1 MVAWDPAPV
10 RLAFARSGQ
19 TAEPVSE
26 SGFLVGVNLPW
37 LAYGGDFGA
46 NAWHPQGG
54 LARPEVTSR
63 ARDVLRA
70 LRDGGASSVRWFLLC
85 DGRAGLRFDAEG
97 AVLGVDDRLF
107 PDLDAALALL
117 DDTGLAAM
125 FVLVDFLWFSPRQV
139 VNGVPLG
146 GRTRLLAE
154 PDARA
159 RFLDTV
165 AGPVFDHCGN
175 HPAIAAWEVINEP
188 EWAITRLPFLRRGR
202 VSRAT
207 MRELIGEVAALVHER
222 TRKKVTVGC
231 AYAAGLP
238 LVADL
243 GLDFYQ
249 VHWYDHLPKP
259 FDVETHVAVLGVD
272 RPVLLGEFPT
282 SGATRTGTAIVEA
295 ARSSGYAGA
304 FAWSALGEDTASDR
318 TALEAV
324 LRSGRDRNGHRS

>member
-1 MVAWDPAPV
+1 MDAWDPAALWP
-10 RLAFARSGQ
+10 AFVRSGQ
-19 TAEPVSE
+19 AAEQDTG
-26 SGFLVGVNLPW
+26 SGFVIGVNLPW
-37 LAYGGDFGA
+37 FAYGGDFGS
-46 NAWHPQGG
+46 NAWHPEGG

-63 ARDVLRA
+63 ARDLLRA
-70 LRDGGASSVRWFLLC
+70 LRDGGAGAVRWFLLC
-85 DGRAGLRFDAEG
+85 DGRAGLRFDADG
-97 AVLGVDDRLF
+97 GVLGVDDRLF

-117 DDTGLAAM
+117 DETGLAAV

-139 VNGVPLG
+139 VNGVQLG

-154 PDARA
+154 RGARA

-165 AGPVFDHCGN
+165 AGPVLAHCGN

-188 EWAITRLPFLRRGR
+188 EWAITRLPFFRRGR
-202 VSRAT
+202 VPRGT
-207 MRELIGEVAALVHER
+207 MRELIGDVATLVHEG

-238 LVADL
+238 LVADV

-249 VHWYDHLPKP
+249 VHWYDNLPKP
-259 FDVETHVAVLGVD
+259 FDVDTHVAALGVD

-282 SGATRTGTAIVEA
+282 SGSTRKGTAIVEA

-304 FAWSALGEDTASDR
+304 FAWSALGEDHASDR
-318 TALEAV
+318 TALEAI
-324 LRSGRDRNGHRS
+324 LRSGNDRDVRRA